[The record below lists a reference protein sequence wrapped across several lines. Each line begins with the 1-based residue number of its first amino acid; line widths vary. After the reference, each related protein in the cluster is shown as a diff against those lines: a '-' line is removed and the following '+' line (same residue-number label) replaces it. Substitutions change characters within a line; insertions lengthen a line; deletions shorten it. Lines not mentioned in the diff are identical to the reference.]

1 MPSTSA
7 TTETCNALRGLFAR
21 YGLPSVLMSDNG
33 PYFKFT

>member
-1 MPSTSA
+1 MTSTST
-7 TTETCNALRGLFAR
+7 TTETCNVLRGLFAR